1 MTWSCFWNIIKI
13 DNGSTFIQQFF
24 GKLFFITDDI
34 NIPSY
39 ANDNTPNMSAKTI
52 DEVIE
57 SSQQAAN
64 TLFNWSKDNLLKEM
78 LISVAY
84 QPVLAV
90 LLVSKLEVLTNAT
103 NLITYL
109 TSTATF
115 QIFTKKQVVKWMY

>member
-1 MTWSCFWNIIKI
+1 
-13 DNGSTFIQQFF
+13 
-24 GKLFFITDDI
+24 
-34 NIPSY
+34 
-39 ANDNTPNMSAKTI
+39 MSAKTI

-57 SSQQAAN
+57 SLQHAAN
-64 TLFNWSKDNLLKEM
+64 TLFNWSEDNLLKEM

-109 TSTATF
+109 TSTALF
-115 QIFTKKQVVKWMY
+115 QF

>member
-1 MTWSCFWNIIKI
+1 
-13 DNGSTFIQQFF
+13 
-24 GKLFFITDDI
+24 
-34 NIPSY
+34 
-39 ANDNTPNMSAKTI
+39 MSAKTI

-109 TSTATF
+109 TSTAMF
-115 QIFTKKQVVKWMY
+115 QFYTKKQVVK

>member
-1 MTWSCFWNIIKI
+1 
-13 DNGSTFIQQFF
+13 
-24 GKLFFITDDI
+24 
-34 NIPSY
+34 
-39 ANDNTPNMSAKTI
+39 MSAKTI

-109 TSTATF
+109 TSTALF
-115 QIFTKKQVVKWMY
+115 QFYTKKQVVK

>member
-13 DNGSTFIQQFF
+13 DIGSTFIQQFF

>member
-1 MTWSCFWNIIKI
+1 MLMI
-13 DNGSTFIQQFF
+13 
-24 GKLFFITDDI
+24 
-34 NIPSY
+34 
-39 ANDNTPNMSAKTI
+39 TPNMSAKTI

-57 SSQQAAN
+57 SLQHAAN
-64 TLFNWSKDNLLKEM
+64 TLFNWSEDNLLKEM

-109 TSTATF
+109 TSTALF
-115 QIFTKKQVVKWMY
+115 QFYTKKQVVK

>member
-1 MTWSCFWNIIKI
+1 
-13 DNGSTFIQQFF
+13 
-24 GKLFFITDDI
+24 
-34 NIPSY
+34 
-39 ANDNTPNMSAKTI
+39 MSAKAI

-115 QIFTKKQVVKWMY
+115 QIFTKKQVVK

>member
-1 MTWSCFWNIIKI
+1 
-13 DNGSTFIQQFF
+13 
-24 GKLFFITDDI
+24 
-34 NIPSY
+34 
-39 ANDNTPNMSAKTI
+39 MSAKTI

-57 SSQQAAN
+57 SLQHAAN
-64 TLFNWSKDNLLKEM
+64 TLFNWSEDNLLKEM

-109 TSTATF
+109 TSTAMF
-115 QIFTKKQVVKWMY
+115 QFYTKKQVVK

>member
-1 MTWSCFWNIIKI
+1 
-13 DNGSTFIQQFF
+13 
-24 GKLFFITDDI
+24 
-34 NIPSY
+34 
-39 ANDNTPNMSAKTI
+39 MSAKTI

-109 TSTATF
+109 TSTAMF
-115 QIFTKKQVVKWMY
+115 QIFTKKQVVK